1 MTVYIEKPAQNLRE
15 ELAALRAKV
24 NTGLDQQQ
32 FWFTGDGAETDFAMP
47 RGWKPLH
54 VFNAGALQKEGS
66 GDAYTVPY
74 DGFIYTVSFAV
85 APANLNAIG
94 IIAVRA

>member
-24 NTGLDQQQ
+24 SAGLEQQQ
-32 FWFTGDGAETDFAMP
+32 FWFSADGTGTDFVMA

-66 GDAYTVPY
+66 GDEYTVTY
-74 DGFIYTVSFAV
+74 DGFLYTVSFNV
-85 APANLNAIG
+85 APTSGNDVGVIG
-94 IIAVRA
+94 VRA

>member
-1 MTVYIEKPAQNLRE
+1 MTVYIEKPATNLRE
-15 ELAALRAKV
+15 ELAALRAKIT
-24 NTGLDQQQ
+24 TGLDQQQ

-66 GDAYTVPY
+66 GDAYAVTY
-74 DGFIYTVSFAV
+74 DGFTYVVSFAV

>member
-24 NTGLDQQQ
+24 STGLEQQQ
-32 FWFTGDGAETDFAMP
+32 FWFSADGTATDFVMA

-66 GDAYTVPY
+66 GDEYTVTY
-74 DGFIYTVSFAV
+74 DGFLYTVSFNV
-85 APANLNAIG
+85 APASGNDIG
-94 IIAVRA
+94 VIGVRA

>member
-24 NTGLDQQQ
+24 TAGLEQQQ
-32 FWFTGDGAETDFAMP
+32 FWFAADGTATDFTMS

-66 GDAYTVPY
+66 GDEYTVTY
-74 DGFIYTVSFAV
+74 DGFLYTVSFNV
-85 APANLNAIG
+85 APTSGNDVGVIG
-94 IIAVRA
+94 VRA

>member
-1 MTVYIEKPAQNLRE
+1 MTVYIEKPATNLRE
-15 ELAALRAKV
+15 ELAALRAKIT
-24 NTGLDQQQ
+24 TGLDQQQ
-32 FWFTGDGAETDFAMP
+32 FWFTGDGAETAFAMA

-66 GDAYTVPY
+66 GDDYSVSY
-74 DGFIYTVSFAV
+74 DGFTYTVNFAV